1 MDLTGQTLGPL
12 SVDGKYEFADL
23 DELIVNH
30 VKAMS
35 RRVEE
40 LMAHEKYKKT
50 EDELRESMSNDLLNF
65 LNIYL
70 SDKFLTSFVA
80 ANPTKSIYGFTLN
93 RRKPGHFHLS
103 FLPKK
108 GSSIQTWVNILFFD
122 CTDY

>member
-50 EDELRESMSNDLLNF
+50 EDELRE
-65 LNIYL
+65 
-70 SDKFLTSFVA
+70 
-80 ANPTKSIYGFTLN
+80 
-93 RRKPGHFHLS
+93 
-103 FLPKK
+103 
-108 GSSIQTWVNILFFD
+108 
-122 CTDY
+122 